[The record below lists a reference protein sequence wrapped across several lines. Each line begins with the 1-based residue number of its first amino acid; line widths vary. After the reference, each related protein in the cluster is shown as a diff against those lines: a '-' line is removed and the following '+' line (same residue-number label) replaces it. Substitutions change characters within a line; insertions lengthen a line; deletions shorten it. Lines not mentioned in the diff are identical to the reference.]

1 MNKKMY
7 IVKGNQDGNL
17 GVYSN
22 LKKAYAKAIQYNEH
36 DEERNIKSYAQVCKQ
51 FNEHK
56 NYWSWEVNVD
66 ENYYTNGCVG
76 ASIEL
81 FYVNKGFGEDA

>member
-7 IVKGNQDGNL
+7 IVKGSEDGNL
-17 GVYSN
+17 GIYSN
-22 LKKAYAKAIQYNEH
+22 LKRAYEKAIKYTEH
-36 DEERNIKSYAQVCKQ
+36 DEERNIKSYAKVCKE

-56 NYWSWEVNVD
+56 DYWSWEVNVD
-66 ENYYTNGCVG
+66 ENYYTNGCAG

-81 FYVNKGFGEDA
+81 FYVNKGFGEG